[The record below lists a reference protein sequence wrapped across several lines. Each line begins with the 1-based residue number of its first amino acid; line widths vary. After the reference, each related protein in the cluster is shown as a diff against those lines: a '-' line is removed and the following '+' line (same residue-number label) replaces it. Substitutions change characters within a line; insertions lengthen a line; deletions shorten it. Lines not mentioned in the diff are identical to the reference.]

1 MDERKSHSHRR
12 RSTSHA
18 SPFVFSV
25 SSSIQRLILTALRKD
40 QAQGANQA
48 IEDAGALSVFLANV
62 QRLED
67 IPSRLELVQNTRR
80 DRAAAM
86 QIFSNAGQD
95 QAAEIEN
102 EARQYVKGP
111 IPSEFCL

>member
-1 MDERKSHSHRR
+1 MQTE
-12 RSTSHA
+12 
-18 SPFVFSV
+18 
-25 SSSIQRLILTALRKD
+25 

-62 QRLED
+62 KRLED

-86 QIFSNAGQD
+86 QIFSNVGQD
-95 QAAEIEN
+95 HAAEIEK

-111 IPSEFCL
+111 FPSEFYL